1 MDHPSSTAEI
11 LGGAEHMVPNPATVL
26 LPSAPARGLEHVG
39 SGLEETVDVVIVG
52 SGPGGG
58 SVARVL
64 AEAGLSV
71 RVVEMG
77 PKKSTFRPN
86 YPNVARYH
94 MQEAGTML
102 SQGHVSFPI
111 AAGMGVGGSTLV
123 NSALSFRAPRAVLD
137 GWAAHLD
144 EPRLGFDA
152 LQPAYDEVSE
162 LVGVGITRE
171 VVAGENNK
179 LIVRGIEKLGL
190 EGGFAPRSTPGCS
203 GCGVCYFGCPTGG
216 KASTDR
222 TLLPRAVTAGA
233 VIQAEVRV
241 EEVLI
246 ENGRAVGIRGRTRSP
261 ETGELGAS
269 YTVRADH
276 VVLSAGAVGT
286 PRLLAQCGLTERL
299 GPHVGQHLQ
308 IHPGSAILA
317 ECDHEVHL
325 WKGATQG
332 AWFHHPELPG
342 VLPHTFSA
350 PPEACL
356 VAGGFVGERFQ
367 EGLALLPRLAGM
379 LLMVS
384 DKGEGSVGA
393 WGDGRAKL
401 SYTFALGDVDRIKK
415 GLVAVAEVLQAG
427 GAGRLHVPV
436 HGVSPSDT
444 PEELGEKL
452 RDRDIRD
459 FTLYAAHPMGTSRM
473 GRDIED
479 GVVDARGQAHGL
491 DGLWIADAGLF
502 PTSLGVNPQL
512 STMVMGHW
520 VARRMLDT
528 LGA

>member
-1 MDHPSSTAEI
+1 M
-11 LGGAEHMVPNPATVL
+11 
-26 LPSAPARGLEHVG
+26 
-39 SGLEETVDVVIVG
+39 
-52 SGPGGG
+52 
-58 SVARVL
+58 
-64 AEAGLSV
+64 
-71 RVVEMG
+71 
-77 PKKSTFRPN
+77 
-86 YPNVARYH
+86 
-94 MQEAGTML
+94 
-102 SQGHVSFPI
+102 
-111 AAGMGVGGSTLV
+111 
-123 NSALSFRAPRAVLD
+123 
-137 GWAAHLD
+137 
-144 EPRLGFDA
+144 
-152 LQPAYDEVSE
+152 
-162 LVGVGITRE
+162 
-171 VVAGENNK
+171 
-179 LIVRGIEKLGL
+179 
-190 EGGFAPRSTPGCS
+190 
-203 GCGVCYFGCPTGG
+203 GG